1 MSVYEHWEACK
12 PALRAQL
19 EASDSLSDAAY
30 AVRHALMQVE
40 QNALAAMDDGVL
52 RQQAGVLLGLVKGDC
67 ALLTAQASSQVWV
80 PQRHGDK
87 PSRRGLGLWSAPVL
101 VLLALAGYCFLKG
114 LTLGWIAAL
123 AALATGAWALLR
135 GMRRPQEAGDEIRVT
150 LHADASRLLPVL
162 DAQIEAVDRSLEDLS
177 CLNSQLRGG
186 TEKSDAAT
194 LSRAADLME
203 ALCGCDP
210 EAREAAGRLL
220 AELGLGALD
229 YSEENRRLFNALPSK
244 TETRTLAPAIVSL
257 EDQRLLRR
265 GTAAVRTGAA

>member
-150 LHADASRLLPVL
+150 LMPTPRGCFPFWMPGSRRWTARWRTSPAST
-162 DAQIEAVDRSLEDLS
+162 ASF
-177 CLNSQLRGG
+177 
-186 TEKSDAAT
+186 AAERRKAT
-194 LSRAADLME
+194 RPRCRAR
-203 ALCGCDP
+203 P
-210 EAREAAGRLL
+210 
-220 AELGLGALD
+220 
-229 YSEENRRLFNALPSK
+229 
-244 TETRTLAPAIVSL
+244 I
-257 EDQRLLRR
+257 
-265 GTAAVRTGAA
+265 